1 METKPQK
8 KTKIFISYK
17 TGAKD
22 GMTFTANRIKKELDA
37 ADYDVWMDV
46 DGMQAGQNWND
57 QIYERIRTSDVLL
70 LILGTT
76 TINSDWV
83 RREIDVAKGS
93 GVTILP
99 VLIRD
104 DFDKQDTL
112 DKFDIPRLQFVDLLI
127 GDDEQFKKLITQLKS
142 IQGQTLIRQKEWID
156 KRLQD
161 EKGTTFASTRQNFE
175 YYRLQNPDKSSH
187 PIYKDVVIHIAAG
200 NIAEMYDIDV
210 LVNSE
215 NDYMQMARIF
225 ESKTVSA
232 LLRYHGSYI
241 DKAGRLVEDTVQ
253 KELDCRIYADKELHK
268 RPVGVSTV
276 IVTDA
281 GHKEST
287 LITQNHARYI
297 FHTAAVSVEDG
308 QHGKYLRP
316 VQSDSGLKRCVKN
329 TLDKTIEMNI
339 ARGNLWPEG
348 TDERKEAKA
357 DEASYKPITSIV
369 IPMFGSGH
377 GGRDTKDVIPPI
389 VDGIHEFLLD
399 QIEDKAKAFTLT
411 DIYLCVYYQED
422 IEPMQQAL
430 RRKFEKIEESD
441 YKALRPGNPVI
452 EVEVVSKDGSKESV
466 IVGGDEHVEISLTEA
481 LAENGKPKPKDK
493 KPQSSVN

>member
-1 METKPQK
+1 
-8 KTKIFISYK
+8 
-17 TGAKD
+17 
-22 GMTFTANRIKKELDA
+22 
-37 ADYDVWMDV
+37 MDV

-112 DKFDIPRLQFVDLLI
+112 DKFDIPRLQFVDLLV
-127 GDDEQFKKLITQLKS
+127 GDDEQFKNLIKQLKS

-161 EKGTTFASTRQNFE
+161 EKGTPFEVSRQSFE
-175 YYRLQNPDKSSH
+175 YYKLQNPDKSDH
-187 PIYKDVVIHIAAG
+187 IIYKDVVIHITIG
-200 NIAEMYDIDV
+200 NMVDLHDVDV

-232 LLRYHGSYI
+232 MLRYHGSLI

-253 KELDCRIYADKELHK
+253 DELDCRIYADKELQK

-276 IVTDA
+276 IVTAA
-281 GHKEST
+281 GHSESD
-287 LITQNHARYI
+287 LVKKNRARYI

-308 QHGKYLRP
+308 QKGKYLQP
-316 VQSDSGLKRCVKN
+316 VQSDSGLKRCVIN
-329 TLDKTIEMNI
+329 TLDKVLEMNK
-339 ARGNLWPEG
+339 AKGNIWPEG
-348 TDERKEAKA
+348 TDERKKA
-357 DEASYKPITSIV
+357 QANEKNYNPITSIV

-377 GGRDTKDVIPPI
+377 GGRETKEVIPPI
-389 VDGIHEFLLD
+389 VDGVHEFLIDRL
-399 QIEDKAKAFTLT
+399 EDKANKLTLT

-422 IEPMQQAL
+422 VEPMQQAL
-430 RRKFEKIEESD
+430 IRKFQKIEESE
-441 YKALRPGNPVI
+441 YKTLRPPKPAIQAEVI
-452 EVEVVSKDGSKESV
+452 TENGVKEA
-466 IVGGDEHVEISLTEA
+466 IVGEQIEITLTEA
-481 LAENGKPKPKDK
+481 PPENGSSKSKEK
-493 KPQSSVN
+493 KPQSSAN

>member
-1 METKPQK
+1 MEMKSPK

-37 ADYDVWMDV
+37 ANYDVWMDV

-127 GDDEQFKKLITQLKS
+127 GDDEQFQKLITQLKN

-161 EKGTTFASTRQNFE
+161 EKGTPFSATDQDFE
-175 YYRLQNPDKSSH
+175 YYRLQNPDKSDH
-187 PIYKDVVIHIAAG
+187 PIYKDVVIHIATG

-232 LLRYHGSYI
+232 LLRYHGSLI

-253 KELDCRIYADKELHK
+253 DELDCRIYADKELHK

-276 IVTDA
+276 IVTNA
-281 GHKEST
+281 GHPESD
-287 LITQNHARYI
+287 LVKKNHARYI

-308 QHGKYLRP
+308 QKGKYLQP
-316 VQSDSGLKRCVKN
+316 VQSDSGLKRCVIN
-329 TLDKTIEMNI
+329 TLDKTLEMNA
-339 ARGNLWPEG
+339 ARGNLWPKG
-348 TDERKEAKA
+348 THEREKAQA
-357 DEASYKPITSIV
+357 DEKNYQPITSIV

-377 GGRDTKDVIPPI
+377 GGRETKDVIPAI
-389 VDGIHEFLLD
+389 VDGVHEFLIDRL
-399 QIEDKAKAFTLT
+399 EDKKNTLTLT

-422 IEPMQQAL
+422 VEPMQQAL
-430 RRKFEKIEESD
+430 SRKFEKITESD
-441 YKALRPGNPVI
+441 YKALRPAKPAIQAEIVA
-452 EVEVVSKDGSKESV
+452 EDGTKESM
-466 IVGGDEHVEISLTEA
+466 IVGNQERLEITLTETPQ
-481 LAENGKPKPKDK
+481 ENGKHKSKEK
-493 KPQSSVN
+493 KTQSSTN

>member
-17 TGAKD
+17 TGEKD

-37 ADYDVWMDV
+37 ANYDVWMDV
-46 DGMQAGQNWND
+46 DAIQAGQNWND

-112 DKFDIPRLQFVDLLI
+112 DKFDIPRLQFVDMLV
-127 GDDEQFKKLITQLKS
+127 GDDKQFEKLITQLKN
-142 IQGQTLIRQKEWID
+142 IQGQTLTRQKEWID

-161 EKGTTFASTRQNFE
+161 EKGTPFEKTNQNCE
-175 YYRLQNPDKSSH
+175 YYKLQNPDKSDH
-187 PIYKDVVIHIAAG
+187 PIYKDLVIHIATG
-200 NIAEMYDIDV
+200 DMIEMHDIDV

-232 LLRYHGSYI
+232 LLRYYGSCI

-253 KELDCRIYADKELHK
+253 DELDCRIYADKELHK

-276 IVTDA
+276 IVTNA
-281 GHKEST
+281 GHPESS
-287 LITQNHARYI
+287 LITRNHARYI

-308 QHGKYLRP
+308 QYGKYLRP

-329 TLDKTIEMNI
+329 TLDKILEMNA
-339 ARGNLWPEG
+339 ARGNIWPEG
-348 TDERKEAKA
+348 TDERKQAQEGEK
-357 DEASYKPITSIV
+357 SYQPITSIV

-377 GGRDTKDVIPPI
+377 GGRETKEVIPAI
-389 VDGIHEFLLD
+389 VDGVHEFLIDRL
-399 QIEDKAKAFTLT
+399 EEKPNKLTLT
-411 DIYLCVYYQED
+411 DLYLCVYYQED
-422 IEPMQQAL
+422 VEPMQQAL
-430 RRKFEKIEESD
+430 SKNFQKIAESE
-441 YKALRPGNPVI
+441 YKALRPPKPAI
-452 EVEVVSKDGSKESV
+452 QAETVSEDGVKKV
-466 IVGGDEHVEISLTEA
+466 IVGEQLEITLTETPP
-481 LAENGKPKPKDK
+481 ENGKPKSKEK
-493 KPQSSVN
+493 KPNVSAN